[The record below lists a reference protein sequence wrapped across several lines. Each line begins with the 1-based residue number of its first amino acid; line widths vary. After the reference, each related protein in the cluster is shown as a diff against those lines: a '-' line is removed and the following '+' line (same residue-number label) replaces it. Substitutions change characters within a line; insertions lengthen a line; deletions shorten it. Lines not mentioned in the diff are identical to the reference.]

1 MLLAAYGERRSC
13 RVVSLSCRGSRSKLR
28 VLRLSLPA
36 LEEVLG
42 DLCIWKLLQHV
53 HFENVIVDFLQ
64 ILKLV
69 ELGVVVLLQV
79 LIHRRYPLAGCLEV
93 WTHA

>member
-13 RVVSLSCRGSRSKLR
+13 RVVTLSCRGRSELR

-42 DLCIWKLLQHV
+42 DFRIRKLLQHGHV
-53 HFENVIVDFLQ
+53 ENVIVDFLQ

-69 ELGVVVLLQV
+69 ELGVVVLL
-79 LIHRRYPLAGCLEV
+79 
-93 WTHA
+93 